1 VDVELAIVGGGPA
14 GLATALFLRELA
26 PDLARGTVLLERAR
40 YPREKICAGAV
51 AGRALS
57 LLRTIDALP
66 DVPHVE
72 VRGLLLRTRYGESRA
87 ESDEVA
93 GWVVRRVEFDAA
105 LARLAASRG
114 LSILTGA
121 KVSSL
126 VTSDAGVVLSTE
138 DGRTV
143 KARCVVGADGVG
155 SFVRRSVG
163 LGAPAV
169 RAQAVEL
176 DVARPPSAP
185 GGTLT
190 FSLEDGALKGYAWDF
205 PTPLG
210 GAVCSSRGL
219 YEVTRVDAPGEV
231 AIAPRAIE
239 LGERLARMT
248 HGEVVVLPTR
258 RFAERGVLPGA
269 PLGRGPVLLVGE
281 AAGIDPVLGEGI
293 AQAIEYGF
301 FAARVLMLAAR
312 RGRYVFDGLGVRD
325 AVGRLAL
332 DLGVRSRATEIVWGA
347 SRGLTERAISGNDAL
362 ARAGLSYFAGARVR
376 GGDLLGAVTR
386 GMSRVL

>member
-40 YPREKICAGAV
+40 YPREKICAGAI
-51 AGRALS
+51 AGRALA

-66 DVPHVE
+66 VVPHVE
-72 VRGLLLRTRYGESRA
+72 VRGLLLRTRRGESRA
-87 ESDEVA
+87 ESDDCA
-93 GWVVRRVEFDAA
+93 GWVIRRVEFDAA
-105 LARLAASRG
+105 LARLAESRG

-126 VTSDAGVVLSTE
+126 TMHDAGVTLSIE

-155 SFVRRSVG
+155 SFVRRAVG
-163 LGAPAV
+163 LAAPAV

-176 DVARPPSAP
+176 DAVRPSAAP
-185 GGTLT
+185 AGTLT
-190 FSLEDGALKGYAWDF
+190 FSLEDASLKGYAWDF

-210 GAVCSSRGL
+210 GVVCSSRGL
-219 YEVTRVDAPGEV
+219 YEITRVDAPPS
-231 AIAPRAIE
+231 APRT
-239 LGERLARMT
+239 LDVGERLTRMT
-248 HGEVVVLPTR
+248 RGEQVVLPMR

-312 RGRYVFDGLGVRD
+312 RGRFAFDGFGVRD

-347 SRGLTERAISGNDAL
+347 TRDLSERAISGNDAL
-362 ARAGLSYFAGARVR
+362 ARAGLAYFRGARVSGR
-376 GGDLLGAVTR
+376 DLLGAV
-386 GMSRVL
+386 SRAVWGLGGL

>member
-1 VDVELAIVGGGPA
+1 MDVELAIVGGGPA

-26 PDLARGTVLLERAR
+26 PDLARGTVLLERAS

-51 AGRALS
+51 SGRALS

-72 VRGLLLRTRYGESRA
+72 VRGLLLRTRFGESRA
-87 ESDEVA
+87 ESDDVS

-105 LARLAASRG
+105 LARIAEARG

-121 KVSSL
+121 KVSAL
-126 VTSDAGVVLSTE
+126 AIEDGAVVLRTD
-138 DGRTV
+138 DGRTLR
-143 KARCVVGADGVG
+143 ARCVVGADGVG
-155 SFVRRSVG
+155 SFVRRAVG
-163 LGAPAV
+163 LAAPAV

-176 DVARPPSAP
+176 DAVRSSSASA
-185 GGTLT
+185 GILT
-190 FSLEDGALKGYAWDF
+190 FSLEDASLKGYSWDF

-219 YEVTRVDAPGEV
+219 YEVTRGDAAAGP
-231 AIAPRAIE
+231 PRTID
-239 LGERLARMT
+239 LGERLARLT
-248 HGEVVVLPTR
+248 QGEAVVLPAR

-301 FAARVLMLAAR
+301 FAARLLMLAAR
-312 RGRYVFDGLGVRD
+312 RGRYAFDGLGVRD
-325 AVGRLAL
+325 AVGRLSL

-347 SRGLTERAISGNDAL
+347 SRDLSERAISGNDAL
-362 ARAGLSYFAGARVR
+362 ARAGLAYFRGAQVSGR
-376 GGDLLGAVTR
+376 DLLGAASRAVR
-386 GMSRVL
+386 RVLQ